1 MYVCHLPTGKYTGK
15 CVPDQSTFHKN
26 NISTVNENTISC
38 SEIGDEMIWF
48 LTDELTDV
56 DS

>member
-1 MYVCHLPTGKYTGK
+1 MYVCHLPTRKYTGK
-15 CVPDQSTFHKN
+15 CVLDQSTIHKN

-38 SEIGDEMIWF
+38 SEIGDGMIWF
-48 LTDELTDV
+48 LTDEPTDV